1 MRLQEGMSWKLQ
13 MLSLR
18 PHLYSTVQLYMPGL
32 IGMIIKMLETID
44 LIKFKKNFKK
54 LLRRL
59 IPVSAW
65 LQNGH
70 HDG

>member
-1 MRLQEGMSWKLQ
+1 MQLQEGMSWKLQ

-18 PHLYSTVQLYMPGL
+18 LHLYSTVQLYMPGL
-32 IGMIIKMLETID
+32 IGTIIKMLETSD
-44 LIKFKKNFKK
+44 LIKKNFFKK

-65 LQNGH
+65 LQKGH